1 MHLWLSATGWESP
14 AEQHRSPLFLLPI
27 TPSLPPISLSQN
39 VFFFFIYSL
48 LCSLLFACI
57 FFCSFLFMSL
67 HAIFSSSLYNLFL
80 ASLHRFSSIY
90 IVLTPLHLSLF
101 YLHFLPSSPSNPLLS
116 FFYSLFLLRLHAVPL
131 FLPPLHLFLLSTT
144 FSTVLSIFSSSVHN
158 LFLLPL
164 HVFVCLCPLPV
175 LPSTITSCLQ
185 AFRPLFPFFFYLV
198 CLQPSPASYLSCPH
212 PSTTFSSFHSI
223 FSSTV
228 SNLFLLPFHLF
239 LFCLQPFLY
248 NHILSSGPPFFPS
261 HCPCPISSSPPF
273 FRLPPKSFFLPTLF
287 FYDLSWPLFP
297 SPLPF
302 ISLLS
307 SPLFISS
314 PLPPISI
321 PPVTSLS
328 PLSFASPSS
337 SPHFPSS
344 LAPVIT
350 TLSKKIK
357 ERNEGVQGECCQG
370 ENMPVEEC
378 ELSLKSQHANN
389 SYSTQ
394 ADLLAAISPSLPHF
408 PFTHSYFPPLSSLSN
423 HISLPYCC
431 LSL

>member
-48 LCSLLFACI
+48 LCSLLFTCI

-80 ASLHRFSSIY
+80 AFLHRFSSIY

-164 HVFVCLCPLPV
+164 HVFVCLCPLPL

-185 AFRPLFPFFFYLV
+185 AFRPLFPFFFFYLV

-287 FYDLSWPLFP
+287 FMICPDLYSPHLSLLFPSFHPLSSSRLPSHPFLFPLLLLSVPFP
-297 SPLPF
+297 SPLHLPLL
-302 ISLLS
+302 ISPPLWLLS
-307 SPLFISS
+307 S
-314 PLPPISI
+314 LP
-321 PPVTSLS
+321 
-328 PLSFASPSS
+328 
-337 SPHFPSS
+337 
-344 LAPVIT
+344 
-350 TLSKKIK
+350 
-357 ERNEGVQGECCQG
+357 
-370 ENMPVEEC
+370 
-378 ELSLKSQHANN
+378 
-389 SYSTQ
+389 
-394 ADLLAAISPSLPHF
+394 
-408 PFTHSYFPPLSSLSN
+408 
-423 HISLPYCC
+423 
-431 LSL
+431 